1 MIGIY
6 IHIPFCIRKCP
17 YCDFYSIPDNEE
29 LKERYVSA
37 LCRNIL
43 SYKGRHIPADTVY
56 FGGGT
61 PSLMSVSQTE
71 RILSVCSEAF
81 DLHSPEITLE
91 ANPCTVNAEKL
102 SDLRK
107 IGINR
112 LSVGIQ
118 SAQDGE
124 LEFLGRLHNFSAAE
138 NAVLTAYRA
147 GFDNISGDLMLG
159 LAGQSMESLD
169 KTLDAMT
176 SLPLSH
182 ISAYML
188 KIEEGTKFDC
198 DEVRKSVADEDTV
211 CDMYLRTVERLADKG
226 FKQYEISN
234 FAKNGRYSR
243 HNLKYWQ
250 CGEYLG
256 FGAAA
261 HSYFDNVRFC
271 CPPDIKDYISL
282 PSQPRVVTEE
292 NPDKAEEYIMLG
304 LRLKQG
310 ISVEKT
316 AEMKGVGFSR
326 RLAGKAALL
335 AENGLCEIC
344 GDNVSL
350 TPKGF
355 LVSNVIINQLLN
367 S

>member
-17 YCDFYSIPDNEE
+17 YCDFYSVPDNEE
-29 LKERYVSA
+29 LKEQYVSA

-43 SYKGRHIPADTVY
+43 AYKGRHIPADTVY

-61 PSLMSVSQTE
+61 PSLMSVMQTE
-71 RILSVCSEAF
+71 RILSACGEAF

-91 ANPCTVNAEKL
+91 ANPCTVNAKKL

-112 LSVGIQ
+112 LSIGIQ
-118 SAQDGE
+118 SSQNGE
-124 LEFLGRLHNFSAAE
+124 LEFLGRLHDYYTAEKAVTAA
-138 NAVLTAYRA
+138 YKS

-159 LAGQSMESLD
+159 LAGQSMKSLD

-188 KIEEGTKFDC
+188 KIETGTKFDC
-198 DEVRKSVADEDTV
+198 DAVRNSVADEDTV
-211 CDMYLRTVERLADKG
+211 CDMYLRTVDKLTRKG
-226 FKQYEISN
+226 FEQYEISN
-234 FAKNGRYSR
+234 FAKGNKHSR

-250 CGEYLG
+250 CEEYLG
-256 FGAAA
+256 FGTAA
-261 HSYFDNVRFC
+261 HSYFDDTRFF
-271 CPPDIKDYISL
+271 CPPNVKDYIDL
-282 PSQPRVVTEE
+282 PFQQRIVTEK

-304 LRLKQG
+304 LRLKRG
-310 ISVEKT
+310 ISIEKAKELKSIEFAQT
-316 AEMKGVGFSR
+316 LIK
-326 RLAGKAALL
+326 KASLL
-335 AENGLCEIC
+335 SEKGLCEIC
-344 GDNVSL
+344 GDAISL

-355 LVSNVIINQLLN
+355 LVSNGIISHLLN

>member
-17 YCDFYSIPDNEE
+17 YCDFYSVPDNEE

-43 SYKGRHIPADTVY
+43 SYKSRHISADTVY

-61 PSLMSVSQTE
+61 PSLLSITQTE
-71 RILSVCSEAF
+71 RILSACGEAF

-91 ANPCTVNAEKL
+91 ANPCTVNAQKL

-107 IGINR
+107 LGINR
-112 LSVGIQ
+112 LSIGIQ

-124 LEFLGRLHNFSAAE
+124 LGFLGRLHDFSSAE
-138 NAVLTAYRA
+138 KAVITAYKS

-188 KIEEGTKFDC
+188 KIEKGTAFDC
-198 DEVRKSVADEDTV
+198 DRVRSSVADEDTV
-211 CDMYLRTVERLADKG
+211 CDMYLHTIERLADKG
-226 FKQYEISN
+226 FEQYEISN
-234 FAKNGRYSR
+234 FAKDGRYSR

-261 HSYFDNVRFC
+261 HSYFNNVRFC
-271 CPPDIKDYISL
+271 CPPDIKNYIDL
-282 PSQPRVVTEE
+282 PVQPEIITEE
-292 NPDKAEEYIMLG
+292 NPDKAEEYIMLE
-304 LRLKQG
+304 LRLKWG
-310 ISVEKT
+310 ISLKKIKELKGIDFTQKLEKK
-316 AEMKGVGFSR
+316 AFM
-326 RLAGKAALL
+326 LAR
-335 AENGLCEIC
+335 NGLCEIC
-344 GDNVSL
+344 GDKVSL

-355 LVSNVIINQLLN
+355 LVSNEIISQFI
-367 S
+367 